1 MRTALATIGLVTA
14 LAAIAP
20 VAADAGGNMRGPQS
34 RGHST
39 HSYRPYPYAYPYYY
53 RIAQPRPGAASAA
66 ALSWASA

>member
-14 LAAIAP
+14 LVALAP
-20 VAADAGGNMRGPQS
+20 IPAEAGGNMRGPQS

-53 RIAQPRPGAASAA
+53 RPYYYSSYHFVPPA
-66 ALSWASA
+66 